1 MAVCVNCKEDKT
13 DVMVRAGLMVCLN
26 CMRDRYSRALSSY
39 VLATSEEV
47 VETAFGWCTALCV
60 FGEPSEW
67 LCLHI
72 HKTEDEAK
80 TCLSDILANGGGR
93 FPIR

>member
-1 MAVCVNCKEDKT
+1 M
-13 DVMVRAGLMVCLN
+13 
-26 CMRDRYSRALSSY
+26 SSY

-47 VETAFGWCTALCV
+47 VETAFGWCTALCA

-72 HKTEDEAK
+72 HKTKDGAE
-80 TCLSDILANGGGR
+80 TCLTSTLANGGGR